1 MTTLSSSLSYSYWQ
15 NSSIVSLVDNPAL
28 KPVYTKRVFLCPR
41 KYSSKNET
49 ANSPKETIKLGKTMY
64 LNLRFYFS
72 VLQHDFWGVLVT
84 GLRYGPGVTGDSIT
98 LGFIAFFFF
107 LRRILQSAQCDR
119 HEQPAH
125 FAERWVLV
133 LTDNSP
139 FCQSD

>member
-1 MTTLSSSLSYSYWQ
+1 MGTRESFQNSDKIIKMLTLLFFFGMTTLSSSLSYSYWQ

-72 VLQHDFWGVLVT
+72 VLQHDF
-84 GLRYGPGVTGDSIT
+84 
-98 LGFIAFFFF
+98 
-107 LRRILQSAQCDR
+107 
-119 HEQPAH
+119 
-125 FAERWVLV
+125 
-133 LTDNSP
+133 
-139 FCQSD
+139 

>member
-1 MTTLSSSLSYSYWQ
+1 MLTLLFFFGMATLSSSLSYSYWQ

-72 VLQHDFWGVLVT
+72 VLQHDF
-84 GLRYGPGVTGDSIT
+84 
-98 LGFIAFFFF
+98 
-107 LRRILQSAQCDR
+107 
-119 HEQPAH
+119 
-125 FAERWVLV
+125 
-133 LTDNSP
+133 
-139 FCQSD
+139 